1 MNLFSRFLNLLPQ
14 EPELVGTVTAE
25 LSTGRYLITFEGG
38 GQMQARSAVAYAD
51 GTKVYV
57 KGNSILGVAS
67 TLTLVSYDI

>member
-14 EPELVGTVTAE
+14 EPELVGTVTTE

-38 GQMQARSAVAYAD
+38 GQMQARSPVAYAD

-57 KGNSILGVAS
+57 KGSAILGVAA
-67 TLTLVSYDI
+67 TLTTVSYDI